1 MVWRNNI
8 VVKLALTIILLVLFV
23 LFVLSIF
30 LMQFFEN
37 FYTNEVEESMLETAS
52 RVASIVSQQDDDQYV
67 HETAELIKD
76 PASRIAILYPDGEFW
91 VSASTDQELPDVS
104 ESWLRTET
112 DLSQVIKNQEN
123 VKKLIVLPDGSSE
136 VIMVGNPLFNDG
148 AVFVYQSLDAINQ
161 TRTETRRIILVA
173 AGVAVILTV
182 FFAVFLSTRITSP
195 LIKMREAAADLTRG
209 EFNTKVPVLTHDEL
223 GDLAREFNRM
233 ARQLKFHINAV
244 QQEKE
249 QLSSIVSSMADGV
262 ITLNRNEDI
271 ILINPPA
278 EKYIE
283 NWYYENDIDRD
294 AKKQKLPNEISEVL
308 IEVIESETEAIR
320 ELHLQGRSYVMLM
333 TPLYDL
339 SYVRGAV
346 AVLRDMTEE
355 RTLEKMRKDFIA
367 NVSHELRT
375 PIAMLQGYSEAIVD
389 DIAETKEEKNELAA
403 IIHDESLRL
412 SRLVNELLDLAR
424 MEAGHIQLTLTPV
437 EVDNYIERIF
447 KKFNGLASDNNID
460 FRLTTKLNS
469 DVSTFDADRIEQVF
483 TNLID
488 NAIRHT
494 SNEGFVH
501 VTVETNESEFIAI
514 ISDSGSGIPEEDLPF
529 VFERFYKA
537 DKSRTRNKEKKGTG
551 LGLAIAKNIVD
562 AHQGE
567 IYVKSK
573 LDEGTTFT
581 FTIPQINQ
589 DTI

>member
-308 IEVIESETEAIR
+308 IEVIKSETEAIR

-589 DTI
+589 DTN

>member
-30 LMQFFEN
+30 LMQFFES

-76 PASRIAILYPDGEFW
+76 AASRIAILYPDGEFW
-91 VSASTDQELPDVS
+91 VSASTDQELPEVS
-104 ESWLRTET
+104 ENWLRTET
-112 DLSQVIKNQEN
+112 DLSRVIENQKN
-123 VKKLIVLPDGSSE
+123 VKKLILLPDGSSE
-136 VIMVGNPLFNDG
+136 AIMVGNPLFNDG

-283 NWYYENDIDRD
+283 NWYYENNIDRD

-424 MEAGHIQLTLTPV
+424 MEAGHIQLTLTAV

-447 KKFNGLASDNNID
+447 KKFNGLANDNNID
-460 FRLTTKLNS
+460 FKLTTKLNS
-469 DVSTFDADRIEQVF
+469 EISTFDADRIEQVF

-581 FTIPQINQ
+581 FTIPQNKQ